1 MKIKSIFGGI
11 DLKVLWTIS
20 CFVFGISS
28 LSECSAQSSVVGK
41 WKEMS
46 VKQFYSPEYAKQ
58 IGKAFIEGGAPP
70 GSGYHWEFKADHT
83 YIIESGDGNGKS
95 STSTGE
101 WSVSGNQLTMRA
113 DAQVRKGLGGQ
124 IYTFVITGNKMTRT
138 QIMLAPYNEMV
149 IKQED
154 TSERM

>member
-1 MKIKSIFGGI
+1 MKIKSIIRGI
-11 DLKVLWTIS
+11 NFKFLRTFLCLIL
-20 CFVFGISS
+20 GIVS

-46 VKQFYSPEYAKQ
+46 VKQFYSPEYVKR
-58 IGKAFIEGGAPP
+58 IGKPFIEGGAPS
-70 GSGYHWEFKADHT
+70 GSGYHWELKADHT
-83 YIIESGDGNGKS
+83 YIIEDGTSNGKS
-95 STSTGE
+95 NTSAGE

-113 DAQVRKGLGGQ
+113 DAQVRNGSGGQ

-138 QIMLAPYNEMV
+138 QIMLAPYNEVV

>member
-1 MKIKSIFGGI
+1 
-11 DLKVLWTIS
+11 
-20 CFVFGISS
+20 
-28 LSECSAQSSVVGK
+28 
-41 WKEMS
+41 MS

-83 YIIESGDGNGKS
+83 YIIESGNGNGTS